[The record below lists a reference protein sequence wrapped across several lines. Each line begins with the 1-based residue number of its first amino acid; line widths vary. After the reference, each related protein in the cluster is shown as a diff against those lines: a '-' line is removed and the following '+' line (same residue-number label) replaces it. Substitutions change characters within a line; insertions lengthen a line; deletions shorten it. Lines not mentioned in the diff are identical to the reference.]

1 MTESALKVEIE
12 NLSEVTRKLTI
23 EVPSA
28 EVTQAVDRAYRDLGK
43 KAKVKGFRPGKV
55 PRSVLEMYYHKDI
68 EHDVSETLVRK
79 SLGEAL
85 KDKGLEAINLSWP
98 EPVPPV
104 VAGEDF
110 CYRVEIEVEPEFA
123 AEDYLALKL
132 AAPEVAVTDDE
143 VEARLEEI
151 RQGNAMLK
159 PPAEDRA
166 VQTGDFVVL
175 DYQAHF
181 AGQPVEG
188 GKAEGTYVEVGS
200 GKFNAEF
207 ETNLLGLK
215 AGAEARFPVAL
226 PDDFANPLIAGKV
239 VDFAVNVQEVKE
251 KVVPELDDAFAKNLG
266 GNFQTVADL
275 RTAVREDIIKGKEQ
289 ERQALLEN
297 QVSDQL
303 LARHQFELPPS
314 LVTQEQENML
324 RDQMDRFRQ
333 HGMDTAGMDPARIL
347 EVMKPMAERRVRV
360 RLILSRIAGQENL
373 AVDDGEMDAALAR
386 IAVNNRR
393 DVVEIKKFYAEHNL
407 LGALRRTLL
416 DDKTMKMLLDKAEI
430 TAAATEPVEPAGEK
444 DDKE

>member
-1 MTESALKVEIE
+1 MTENALKVEIE
-12 NLSEVTRKLTI
+12 NLSEVKRKLTI
-23 EVPSA
+23 EVPST
-28 EVTQAVDRAYRDLGK
+28 EVTQEVDRAYRDLGK

-55 PRSVLEMYYHKDI
+55 PRSILEMYYHKDI
-68 EHDVSETLVRK
+68 EHDVSESLVRR
-79 SLGEAL
+79 SLAEAL
-85 KDKGLEAINLSWP
+85 KDKGLDAINLSWP

-110 CYRVEIEVEPEFA
+110 SYSVEIEVEPEFA
-123 AEDYLALKL
+123 AEDYLGLTI
-132 AAPEVAVTDDE
+132 AAPEVAVTDAE

-151 RQGNAMLK
+151 RQANAILK
-159 PPAEDRA
+159 PPAEERGVKA
-166 VQTGDFVVL
+166 GDFVVL
-175 DYQAHF
+175 DHQAHF

-188 GKAEGTYVEVGS
+188 GKSEGTYVEVGS

-251 KVVPELDDAFAKNLG
+251 KVVPELDDTFAKNLG
-266 GNFQTVADL
+266 GNFQTLADL
-275 RTAVREDIIKGKEQ
+275 RTAVREDIIKSKEQ
-289 ERQALLEN
+289 ERQAYLEN
-297 QVSDQL
+297 QVSDRL
-303 LARHQFELPPS
+303 LARHQFEVPPS

-360 RLILSRIAGQENL
+360 RLILSRIADQENL
-373 AVDDGEMDAALAR
+373 VVDEGEMDAALAR

-393 DVVEIKKFYAEHNL
+393 DVVEIRKFYEEHEL

-416 DDKTMKMLLDKAEI
+416 DDKTMKLLLDKAEI
-430 TAAATEPVEPAGEK
+430 TAAAAEPAEPAGEK
-444 DDKE
+444 EEKE

>member
-12 NLSEVTRKLTI
+12 NLSEVKRKLTI
-23 EVPSA
+23 EVPST
-28 EVTQAVDRAYRDLGK
+28 EVTQAVDRAYRELGK
-43 KAKVKGFRPGKV
+43 KAKVKGFRPGKA
-55 PRSVLEMYYHKDI
+55 PRSILEMYYHKDI
-68 EHDVSETLVRK
+68 DHDVSETLVRR
-79 SLGEAL
+79 SLAEAL
-85 KDKGLEAINLSWP
+85 KDKGLDAINLSWP

-110 CYRVEIEVEPEFA
+110 CFSVEIEVAPEFA
-123 AEDYLALKL
+123 AEDYLGLTL
-132 AAPEVAVTDDE
+132 AAPEVMVTDAE

-151 RQGNAMLK
+151 RQANAILK
-159 PPAEDRA
+159 PPAEDRGVKA
-166 VQTGDFVVL
+166 GDFVVL
-175 DYQAHF
+175 DHQAHF

-188 GKAEGTYVEVGS
+188 GKSEGTYVEVGS

-239 VDFAVNVQEVKE
+239 VDFAVNVQEIKE
-251 KVVPELDDAFAKNLG
+251 KVVAELDDTFAKNLG

-275 RTAVREDIIKGKEQ
+275 RTEVREDIIKGKEQ
-289 ERQALLEN
+289 ERQAYLEN
-297 QVSDQL
+297 QVSDRL
-303 LARHQFELPPS
+303 LARHQFEAPPS
-314 LVTQEQENML
+314 LIAQEQENML

-373 AVDDGEMDAALAR
+373 AVDEAEMDAALAR

-393 DVVEIKKFYAEHNL
+393 DVVEIKKFYAEHEL
-407 LGALRRTLL
+407 LGALRATLL
-416 DDKTMKMLLDKAEI
+416 DDKTMKLLLDKAEI
-430 TAAATEPVEPAGEK
+430 TAAAAEPAVPAGEK
-444 DDKE
+444 EEKE

>member
-1 MTESALKVEIE
+1 MTENALKVEIE
-12 NLSEVTRKLTI
+12 NLSEVKRKLTI
-23 EVPSA
+23 EVPST
-28 EVTQAVDRAYRDLGK
+28 EVTQEVDRAYRDLGK

-55 PRSVLEMYYHKDI
+55 PRSILEMYYHKDI
-68 EHDVSETLVRK
+68 EHDVSESLVRR
-79 SLGEAL
+79 SLAEAL
-85 KDKGLEAINLSWP
+85 KDKGLDAINLSWP

-110 CYRVEIEVEPEFA
+110 SYSVEIEVEPEFA
-123 AEDYLALKL
+123 AEDYLGLTI
-132 AAPEVAVTDDE
+132 AAPEVAVTDAE

-151 RQGNAMLK
+151 RQANAILK
-159 PPAEDRA
+159 PPAEERGVKA
-166 VQTGDFVVL
+166 GDFVVL
-175 DYQAHF
+175 DHQAHF

-188 GKAEGTYVEVGS
+188 GKSEGTYVEVGS

-251 KVVPELDDAFAKNLG
+251 KVVPELDDTFAKNLG
-266 GNFQTVADL
+266 GNFQTLADL
-275 RTAVREDIIKGKEQ
+275 RTAVREDIIKSKEQ
-289 ERQALLEN
+289 ERQAYLEN
-297 QVSDQL
+297 QVSDRL
-303 LARHQFELPPS
+303 LARHQFEVPPS

-360 RLILSRIAGQENL
+360 RLILSRIADQENL
-373 AVDDGEMDAALAR
+373 VVDEGEMDAALAR

-393 DVVEIKKFYAEHNL
+393 DVVEIQKFYEEHEL

-416 DDKTMKMLLDKAEI
+416 DDKTMKLLLDKAEI
-430 TAAATEPVEPAGEK
+430 TAAAAEPAEPAGEK
-444 DDKE
+444 EEKE

>member
-1 MTESALKVEIE
+1 MTESALKVEME
-12 NLSEVTRKLTI
+12 NLSGVKRKLTI
-23 EVPSA
+23 EVPSI
-28 EVTQAVDRAYRDLGK
+28 EVTQEVDRAYRELGK

-55 PRSVLEMYYHKDI
+55 PRSILEMYYHKDI
-68 EHDVSETLVRK
+68 DHDVSESLVRR

-104 VAGEDF
+104 VAGED
-110 CYRVEIEVEPEFA
+110 YRYSVEIEVAPEFT
-123 AEDYLALKL
+123 AEDYLGLTL
-132 AAPEVAVTDDE
+132 AAPEVAVTDAE

-151 RQGNAMLK
+151 RQGNAILK
-159 PPAEDRA
+159 PPSEDRGA
-166 VQTGDFVVL
+166 QAGDFVVL

-188 GKAEGTYVEVGS
+188 GKSEGTYVEVGT

-215 AGAEARFPVAL
+215 AGAEARFAVSL
-226 PDDFANPLIAGKV
+226 PDDFANPLLAGKV
-239 VDFAVNVQEVKE
+239 VDFAVHLQEVKE
-251 KVVPELDDAFAKNLG
+251 KVVPELDDTFAKNLG

-297 QVSDQL
+297 QVSDRL
-303 LARHQFELPPS
+303 LARHQVEVPPS
-314 LVTQEQENML
+314 LIAQEQENML

-347 EVMKPMAERRVRV
+347 EVMKPMAERRVQV
-360 RLILSRIAGQENL
+360 RLILSRIADQENL
-373 AVDDGEMDAALAR
+373 AVDEAEMDAALAR

-393 DVVEIKKFYAEHNL
+393 DVVEIKKFYEEHDL

-416 DDKTMKMLLDKAEI
+416 DDKTMKLLLDKAEI
-430 TAAATEPVEPAGEK
+430 TAAAAEPAEPAGEK
-444 DDKE
+444 DEKE

>member
-1 MTESALKVEIE
+1 MTESALKVEME
-12 NLSEVTRKLTI
+12 NLSGVKRKLTI
-23 EVPSA
+23 EVPST
-28 EVTQAVDRAYRDLGK
+28 EVTQAVDRAYRELAK

-68 EHDVSETLVRK
+68 DHDVSETLVRR

-98 EPVPPV
+98 EPAPPV
-104 VAGEDF
+104 VSGED
-110 CYRVEIEVEPEFA
+110 YRYSVEIEVAPEFT
-123 AEDYLALKL
+123 AEDYLGLKL

-151 RQGNAMLK
+151 RQGNALLK
-159 PPAEDRA
+159 PVAEDRG

-188 GKAEGTYVEVGS
+188 GKSEGTYVEVGS
-200 GKFNAEF
+200 GKFNPEF

-215 AGAEARFPVAL
+215 GGAETRFAVAL
-226 PDDFANPLIAGKV
+226 PDDFANPLLAGKV
-239 VDFAVNVQEVKE
+239 VDFAVHIQEVKE
-251 KVVPELDDAFAKNLG
+251 KAVPELDDAFAQNLG

-275 RTAVREDIIKGKEQ
+275 RTAVREDIIKGREQ

-303 LARHQFELPPS
+303 IARHPFEAPPS
-314 LVTQEQENML
+314 LIAQEQENML

-333 HGMDTAGMDPARIL
+333 HGMDTSGMDPTRIL

-360 RLILSRIAGQENL
+360 RLILSRIADQENL
-373 AVDDGEMDAALAR
+373 AVDDAEMDAALAR

-393 DVVEIKKFYAEHNL
+393 DVTEIKKFYQEHDL
-407 LGALRRTLL
+407 MGALRRTLL
-416 DDKTMKMLLDKAEI
+416 DDKTMKLLLDKAEI
-430 TAAATEPVEPAGEK
+430 NAAAAEPAAPAGEK
-444 DDKE
+444 E